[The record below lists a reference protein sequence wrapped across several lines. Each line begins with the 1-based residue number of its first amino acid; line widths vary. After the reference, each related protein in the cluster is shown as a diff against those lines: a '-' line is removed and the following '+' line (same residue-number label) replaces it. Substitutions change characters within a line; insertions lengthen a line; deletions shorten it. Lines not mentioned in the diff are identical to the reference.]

1 MPANFAVLGKKALIA
16 AHADWSIDP
25 RKRWMTVARGQ
36 PGDWIVEAPCPVG
49 DVGTL
54 LARLG
59 ETVALGVDF
68 PIGLPREYA
77 MLHATE
83 PDFPSFLRGLAGR
96 PEFLRV
102 CEALGDIGGGR
113 PFYPLHGVKGM
124 TRLSH
129 AQALGLTNAAGLS
142 RACDRATTLR
152 PAGAPVFWTLGT
164 NQSGKAAISAWRDLL
179 LPALA
184 GPNPPALWPFDGPF
198 RSLLGPRR
206 TAIAE
211 TYPAEALRQLG
222 LRMAGSKRRQSDRAA
237 LAASIAVALR
247 AVGASPAPALLSALD
262 SGFGA
267 NAAGEDRFD
276 SVLGLSCVLRVLA
289 GEQTDRAPYDPAI
302 QRWEGWVLGQPS

>member
-1 MPANFAVLGKKALIA
+1 M
-16 AHADWSIDP
+16 
-25 RKRWMTVARGQ
+25 
-36 PGDWIVEAPCPVG
+36 
-49 DVGTL
+49 
-54 LARLG
+54 
-59 ETVALGVDF
+59 
-68 PIGLPREYA
+68 
-77 MLHATE
+77 
-83 PDFPSFLRGLAGR
+83 
-96 PEFLRV
+96 
-102 CEALGDIGGGR
+102 
-113 PFYPLHGVKGM
+113 
-124 TRLSH
+124 
-129 AQALGLTNAAGLS
+129 
-142 RACDRATTLR
+142 
-152 PAGAPVFWTLGT
+152 FWTLGT

>member
-1 MPANFAVLGKKALIA
+1 
-16 AHADWSIDP
+16 
-25 RKRWMTVARGQ
+25 MTVAQGQ
-36 PGDWIVEAPCPVG
+36 PGDWTIEAPCPVG

-54 LARLG
+54 LARLS

-77 MLHATE
+77 MLHASE
-83 PDFPSFLRGLAGR
+83 PDFPSFLRGLAAR
-96 PEFLRV
+96 PGFLRV
-102 CEALGDIGGGR
+102 CETLGDIGGGR
-113 PFYPLHGVKGM
+113 PFYPLRGVKGM

-129 AQALGLTNAAGLS
+129 ARALGLTDAAGLS
-142 RACDRATTLR
+142 RACDRATALR
-152 PAGAPVFWTLGT
+152 PAGAPVFWTLGA

-184 GPNPPALWPFDGPF
+184 GPRPPALWPFDGPF
-198 RSLLGPRR
+198 RSLLAPGR
-206 TAIAE
+206 TVIAE

-237 LAASIAVALR
+237 LAAPIAAALGAVA
-247 AVGASPAPALLSALD
+247 AVPSPALMAALA

-267 NAAGEDRFD
+267 DAAGEDRFD

-289 GEQTDRAPYDPAI
+289 GQQADRAPDNWAI
-302 QRWEGWVLGQPS
+302 QRWEGWVLGQPA